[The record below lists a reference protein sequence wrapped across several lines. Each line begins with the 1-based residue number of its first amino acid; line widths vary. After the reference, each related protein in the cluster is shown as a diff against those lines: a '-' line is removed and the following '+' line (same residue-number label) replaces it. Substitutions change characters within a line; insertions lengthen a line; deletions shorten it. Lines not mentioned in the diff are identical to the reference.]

1 MISKLAKAH
10 DSWIFKV
17 ISVAVAVSFISL
29 FGVTGY
35 INSASQNQTVV
46 DVDGIKTSQSEFSYR
61 LQKELNAVKKLTN
74 DDFELTDDM
83 RNALT
88 EGVLKQII
96 DEGVL
101 DRTMLAYNIYFPKA
115 FIQQIIFT
123 QPEFANP
130 LNGQFNPDIFKR
142 YLSTSGMSEA
152 EYVAM
157 VKRILAQKMLISDL
171 IQPFAVPAVLSK
183 AIHKMDNQRKSFK
196 YVLISP
202 NDVKI
207 ERKITDDEVN
217 QYFEDFSETFM
228 IPEMRNVQILF
239 VPNSFVLNKY
249 AATEDMIQDYYKQ
262 HEKEFD
268 LPEKREVQQM
278 VFMDKSQ
285 AEKALNEVLAGRD
298 FADIAKELKAENA
311 EEPSLGLVAQD
322 ELADDLAYN
331 AFEMPLNKP
340 ELLQVADTWQVISI
354 KQIVPAQK
362 KTFEDVK
369 QQIVDT
375 LSAENLYDALRDAR
389 ADIDDA
395 INGGKSLEDVAKSL
409 GLQLVSVADIQ
420 ENVPVA
426 NLPADLK
433 SLSSSLDLNELTFSY
448 GVDEISSAEEFDE
461 GIVVLKVTSIID
473 THLPEVDDVKDKII
487 ELWTVQEKNALAKE
501 TADSILADA
510 ENGSQLPD
518 VAKARNLE
526 VFRSEPISRN
536 ETFANLTAQ
545 EISDL
550 FLAANDEV
558 RLYEHPGNSFVI
570 VTPFETVNYEDEL
583 DKEALEAVKNRAMIS
598 LASDMMRS
606 ALDAYAEG
614 LKITID
620 YKRAGFSE

>member
-10 DSWIFKV
+10 DSWIFKI

-115 FIQQIIFT
+115 FIQQVIFT

-157 VKRILAQKMLISDL
+157 VKRILAQKMLVSDL
-171 IQPFAVPAVLSK
+171 IQPFAVPSVLSN

-202 NDVKI
+202 DDVKI

-285 AEKALNEVLAGRD
+285 AEKALNEVLAGRN
-298 FADIAKELKAENA
+298 FADVAKELKAENA
-311 EEPSLGLVAQD
+311 EDPSLGLVAQD

-331 AFEMPLNKP
+331 AFEMALNKP

-375 LSAENLYDALRDAR
+375 LSAENLYDVLRDAR

-420 ENVPVA
+420 ENVPFA

-433 SLSSSLDLNELTFSY
+433 SLSSSLDLNELAFSY

-473 THLPEVDDVKDKII
+473 THLPEVADVKDKII

-558 RLYEHPGNSFVI
+558 RLYEHPGNSFVV